1 MKLLWLLLLVLC
13 SVTCADRLARSIC
26 HGGAVPVDEGGD
38 QKVVKAAPGP
48 KSSSTT
54 DLGGPG
60 WTQRRSTRAVTWA
73 PMQGKLRSRCGS
85 GHHLRGLLS
94 HPRQKARSPA
104 RRSSILGA
112 AAETWRRRQ
121 KAAALAEPANT
132 LARSRG
138 RVSYG
143 ARNGVPQSCRSMPA
157 TDPRCKPFQAAS
169 RAVARLGSG
178 PPMDGRKATPP
189 RGFARTGG

>member
-1 MKLLWLLLLVLC
+1 MKLLWLLAPVNSEASLPRLL
-13 SVTCADRLARSIC
+13 
-26 HGGAVPVDEGGD
+26 HEGGLSY
-38 QKVVKAAPGP
+38 A
-48 KSSSTT
+48 
-54 DLGGPG
+54 
-60 WTQRRSTRAVTWA
+60 A

-104 RRSSILGA
+104 RRSSLLGA

-178 PPMDGRKATPP
+178 PPMGTTDRSQCRQKKPRHHVASPELEAEAHDVRHRHRSNGQRTRLTGMDGMVVRKQTK
-189 RGFARTGG
+189 GL